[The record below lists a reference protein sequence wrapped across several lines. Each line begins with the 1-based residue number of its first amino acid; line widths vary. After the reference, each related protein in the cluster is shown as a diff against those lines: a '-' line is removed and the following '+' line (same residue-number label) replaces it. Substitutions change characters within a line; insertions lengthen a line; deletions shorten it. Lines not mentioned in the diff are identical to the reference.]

1 MTNGKRVLQR
11 RIAYEAA
18 RLLTELRSDNLAY
31 ACRKA
36 AAKHGVTRPQM
47 MPSREE
53 IELAL
58 REQQRLVVG
67 DKQYDALR
75 QLRNNALEAMQAL
88 HHFHPLLVGPVLRG
102 TADSNSRIELHL
114 FADTPEEVLFTLS
127 DLHIPW
133 QEKQRNMAF
142 SDGSHGLLPCFQF
155 CADMIQF
162 VLVVF
167 PPGNKHKRPL
177 DPLDN
182 RPFEGASIKQLG
194 EILAG
199 DQNGVSDHGLFASTD
214 RKSRQTF

>member
-1 MTNGKRVLQR
+1 MTNGKRVLQK
-11 RIAYEAA
+11 RIAYDAA
-18 RLLTELRSDNLAY
+18 RILTELRSDNLAY

-36 AAKHGVTRPQM
+36 AAKHGVTRAQM

-58 REQQRLVVG
+58 REQQRLVIG
-67 DKQYDALR
+67 EKQHDALR
-75 QLRNNALEAMQAL
+75 KLRHSALEAMQAL

-133 QEKQRNMAF
+133 QEKQRNMTY
-142 SDGSHGLLPCFQF
+142 SDSSHGLLPCFQF

-167 PPGNKHKRPL
+167 PPGNKHRRPL

-182 RPFEGASIKQLG
+182 RPYEGASLKQLK

-199 DQNGVSDHGLFASTD
+199 DQTTVSDHGLIANEG
-214 RKSRQTF
+214 RKSTKTG